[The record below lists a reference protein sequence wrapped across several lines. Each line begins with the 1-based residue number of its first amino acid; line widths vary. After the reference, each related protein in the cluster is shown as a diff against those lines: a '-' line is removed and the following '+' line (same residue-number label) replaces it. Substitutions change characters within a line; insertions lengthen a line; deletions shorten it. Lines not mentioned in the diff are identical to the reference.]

1 MDHLGEAEKSF
12 FTSEQIVR
20 GFIEINWV
28 AAICFFTIRKSAPRL
43 VDPNFLATDLGK
55 QVDVHLDQSL
65 NDKIA
70 YYKFLVTFEI

>member
-28 AAICFFTIRKSAPRL
+28 AAICFFTIRNSAPSF

-55 QVDVHLDQSL
+55 QVDVHLDQFL
-65 NDKIA
+65 NNEIA
-70 YYKFLVTFEI
+70 YYKIFSHF